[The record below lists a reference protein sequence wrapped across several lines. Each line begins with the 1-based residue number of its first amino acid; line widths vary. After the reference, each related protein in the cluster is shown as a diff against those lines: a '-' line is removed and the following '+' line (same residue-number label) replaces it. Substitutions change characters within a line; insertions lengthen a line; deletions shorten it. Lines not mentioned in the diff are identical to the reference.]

1 MVKNLFFGREKEVGI
16 VLIISIIVAS
26 NGLLFSLQN
35 ALEVELRMTT
45 FERQRDLQLQSTKEI
60 AQHIESDVTLVLSM
74 LNGLAN
80 SLYLQQGELGS
91 ERTTGLL
98 EETYAK
104 SNLTIDRLFVLNND
118 DIMVASLASRSSEFF
133 LGEDFSFRNWVKDTR
148 SSLSPVFS
156 GYFERIG
163 IYREFITYPI
173 ISRETGEYFGTIV
186 TSIPTIPFFSHYGN
200 VERIDTQFL
209 VALDKKGT
217 ILAADTGNDLVGKD
231 YFGED
236 VQQFVN
242 HNQILNNLTRDLLSG
257 KSGYGVYDYGEGER
271 LTTQYPVFING
282 SPEFFIQ
289 IVTPTSEIY
298 AKIDEVLSI
307 QQVRILPLV
316 VIASTVAIAILVIL
330 LKKWNIIL
338 AREVKRRT
346 KELEDSYE
354 EMKKYI
360 AQVQTELQKEKG
372 KKSHHSNA

>member
-1 MVKNLFFGREKEVGI
+1 MVRNLFFGREKEIGI
-16 VLIISIIVAS
+16 VLIISIIVSS
-26 NGLLFSLQN
+26 NGLLFFLQN
-35 ALEVELRMTT
+35 AIEVDLRRTT
-45 FERQRDLQLQSTKEI
+45 FEQQRDLQLRSTKEI
-60 AQHIESDVTLVLSM
+60 AQHIESDITLVLSM

-80 SLYLQQGELGS
+80 SLYLQEGELGS
-91 ERTTGLL
+91 ERTTKLL
-98 EETYAK
+98 EETYAN
-104 SNLTIDRLFVLNND
+104 SDLTIDRLFVLNND
-118 DIMVASLASRSSEFF
+118 DIMVSSLVSKPSEFF
-133 LGEDFSFRNWVKDTR
+133 LGEDFSFRSWVKETR

-163 IYREFITYPI
+163 IFREFITYPI
-173 ISRETGEYFGTIV
+173 ISRETGEYLGMVV

-209 VALDKKGT
+209 VAFDKKGT
-217 ILAADTGNDLVGKD
+217 ILAAGASNDLVGKD
-231 YFGED
+231 FFGED

-242 HNQILNNLTRDLLSG
+242 HNEILINLTRDLLSG
-257 KSGYGVYDYGEGER
+257 KSGYGVYDYGKGET

-289 IVTPTSEIY
+289 IVTPTSVIY

-307 QQVRILPLV
+307 QQVRILPLIV
-316 VIASTVAIAILVIL
+316 AASTVAIAVLIIL

-354 EMKKYI
+354 EMKRYI
-360 AQVQTELQKEKG
+360 AQVQTELQKDKG
-372 KKSHHSNA
+372 KKSSSTT

>member
-1 MVKNLFFGREKEVGI
+1 MVKNLFFGREKEIGI
-16 VLIISIIVAS
+16 VLIISIIVSS
-26 NGLLFSLQN
+26 NGLLFFLQN

-91 ERTTGLL
+91 ERTTRLL
-98 EETYAK
+98 EETYAR

-118 DIMVASLASRSSEFF
+118 DIMVASLASRPSEFF
-133 LGEDFSFRNWVKDTR
+133 LGEDFSFRSWIKETR

-173 ISRETGEYFGTIV
+173 ISRETGEYFGMVV
-186 TSIPTIPFFSHYGN
+186 TSIPTVPFFSHYGN

-217 ILAADTGNDLVGKD
+217 ILAAGASNDLVGKD

-271 LTTQYPVFING
+271 LSTQYPVFING

-307 QQVRILPLV
+307 QQVRILSLIV
-316 VIASTVAIAILVIL
+316 VASTVAIVVLVIL

-338 AREVKRRT
+338 AKEVKRRT
-346 KELEDSYE
+346 QELEESYE
-354 EMKKYI
+354 QMKNYI
-360 AQVQTELQKEKG
+360 VRVQAELQKEKG
-372 KKSHHSNA
+372 KKSRSTE

>member
-1 MVKNLFFGREKEVGI
+1 MVRNIFFGREKEIGI
-16 VLIISIIVAS
+16 VLIISIIVSS
-26 NGLLFSLQN
+26 NGLLFFLQN
-35 ALEVELRMTT
+35 GIEVDLRRTT
-45 FERQRDLQLQSTKEI
+45 FEQQRDLQLQSTKEI

-74 LNGLAN
+74 LDGLAN

-91 ERTTGLL
+91 ERTTKLL
-98 EETYAK
+98 EETYAN
-104 SNLTIDRLFVLNND
+104 SNLTIDRLFVLDND
-118 DIMVASLASRSSEFF
+118 DTMVATLASKPSEFF
-133 LGEDFSFRNWVKDTR
+133 LGEDFSFRSWVKETR

-156 GYFERIG
+156 GYFERAG
-163 IYREFITYPI
+163 IYREFITHPI
-173 ISRETGEYFGTIV
+173 ISRETGEYFGMLV

-209 VALDKKGT
+209 VAFDKKGI
-217 ILAADTGNDLVGKD
+217 ILAAGASNDLVGAD
-231 YFGED
+231 FFGED

-242 HNQILNNLTRDLLSG
+242 HNEILNNLTRDLLSG
-257 KSGYGVYDYGEGER
+257 KSGHGVYDYGKGET
-271 LTTQYPVFING
+271 LTTQYPIFING

-307 QQVRILPLV
+307 QQIRILPLIV
-316 VIASTVAIAILVIL
+316 VASTVAIVVLVIL

-346 KELEDSYE
+346 KELEESYD

-360 AQVQTELQKEKG
+360 EQVQAELRKG
-372 KKSHHSNA
+372 SPKKGRSTI

>member
-217 ILAADTGNDLVGKD
+217 ILAADTSNDLVGKD

>member
-1 MVKNLFFGREKEVGI
+1 MVKNLFVGKEKEIGI
-16 VLIISIIVAS
+16 VLIISIIVSS
-26 NGLLFSLQN
+26 NGLLFFLQN
-35 ALEVELRMTT
+35 AIEADLRKTT

-80 SLYLQQGELGS
+80 SVYLQQGELGS
-91 ERTTGLL
+91 ERTTRLL
-98 EETYAK
+98 EDTYAN

-118 DIMVASLASRSSEFF
+118 DVMVASLASTPSEFF
-133 LGEDFSFRNWVKDTR
+133 LGEDFSFRSWIKETK

-156 GYFERIG
+156 GYFERLG

-173 ISRETGEYFGTIV
+173 ISRETGEYFGMVV
-186 TSIPTIPFFSHYGN
+186 TSIPTVPFFSHYGN
-200 VERIDTQFL
+200 VEHIDSQF
-209 VALDKKGT
+209 VAFDKQGT
-217 ILAADTGNDLVGKD
+217 ILAASVSNDLVGKD
-231 YFGED
+231 YFSEE
-236 VQQFVN
+236 VQEFVN
-242 HNQILNNLTRDLLSG
+242 HNEVLNNLTRSLLSG
-257 KSGYGVYDYGEGER
+257 KSGYGVYDYGRGET

-307 QQVRILPLV
+307 QQVRILTLIV
-316 VIASTVAIAILVIL
+316 AASTVAIVVLVIL

-338 AREVKRRT
+338 AKEVKRRT

-360 AQVQTELQKEKG
+360 ARVQTELQKERVRK
-372 KKSHHSNA
+372 NRDIE

>member
-1 MVKNLFFGREKEVGI
+1 MVRNIFFGREKEIGI
-16 VLIISIIVAS
+16 VLIISIIVSS
-26 NGLLFSLQN
+26 NGLLFFLQN
-35 ALEVELRMTT
+35 AIEVDLRRTT
-45 FERQRDLQLQSTKEI
+45 FEQQRDLQLQSTKEI

-74 LNGLAN
+74 LDGLAN

-91 ERTTGLL
+91 ERTTKLL
-98 EETYAK
+98 EETYAN
-104 SNLTIDRLFVLNND
+104 SNLTVDRLFVLDND
-118 DIMVASLASRSSEFF
+118 DIMVASLASKPSEFF
-133 LGEDFSFRNWVKDTR
+133 LGEDFSFRSWVKETR

-163 IYREFITYPI
+163 IYREFITHPI
-173 ISRETGEYFGTIV
+173 ISRETGEYFGMVV

-209 VALDKKGT
+209 VAFDKKAT
-217 ILAADTGNDLVGKD
+217 IVASGASSDLVGKD
-231 YFGED
+231 FFEED

-242 HNQILNNLTRDLLSG
+242 HNEILNNLTRDLLSG
-257 KSGYGVYDYGEGER
+257 KSGYGVYDYGKGET

-282 SPEFFIQ
+282 IPEFFIQ

-307 QQVRILPLV
+307 QQIRILPLIIV
-316 VIASTVAIAILVIL
+316 ASTIAIAVLVIL

-346 KELEDSYE
+346 KELEESYD

-360 AQVQTELQKEKG
+360 EQVQAELRKG
-372 KKSHHSNA
+372 SPKKGRSTI

>member
-1 MVKNLFFGREKEVGI
+1 MVKNLFFGKEKEVGI

-91 ERTTGLL
+91 ERTTRLL

-133 LGEDFSFRNWVKDTR
+133 LGEDFSFRNWVKETR

-173 ISRETGEYFGTIV
+173 ISRETGEYFGMIV

-217 ILAADTGNDLVGKD
+217 ILAADTSNDLVGKD

-271 LTTQYPVFING
+271 LTTQYPVFVNG

>member
-1 MVKNLFFGREKEVGI
+1 M
-16 VLIISIIVAS
+16 SS
-26 NGLLFSLQN
+26 NGLLFFLQN
-35 ALEVELRMTT
+35 GIEEDLRKTA
-45 FERQRDLQLQSTKEI
+45 FERQRDIQLQSTKEI
-60 AQHIESDVTLVLSM
+60 ARHIESDVTLVISM

-91 ERTTGLL
+91 ERTTRLI
-98 EETYAK
+98 EETYVE
-104 SNLTIDRLFVLNND
+104 SNLTIDRLFVLDNN
-118 DIMVASLASRSSEFF
+118 DIMVASLASKPSEFF
-133 LGEDFSFRNWVKDTR
+133 LGEDFSFRSWVKETR

-173 ISRETGEYFGTIV
+173 INRETGEYYGMVV
-186 TSIPTIPFFSHYGN
+186 TSIPTVPFFSHYGN

-209 VALDKKGT
+209 VAFDKKGT
-217 ILAADTGNDLVGKD
+217 ILAAGASNDLVGKD
-231 YFGED
+231 FFGDD

-242 HNQILNNLTRDLLSG
+242 HNEILNNLTRDLLSG
-257 KSGYGVYDYGEGER
+257 KSGYGVYDYGRGET
-271 LTTQYPVFING
+271 LTTQYPVFIDG
-282 SPEFFIQ
+282 TPEFFIQ

-307 QQVRILPLV
+307 QQIRILPLIV
-316 VIASTVAIAILVIL
+316 VASTVAIAVLVIL

-372 KKSHHSNA
+372 KKSHNTTA

>member
-1 MVKNLFFGREKEVGI
+1 MVKNIFIGKEKEIGI
-16 VLIISIIVAS
+16 VVIISIIVSS
-26 NGLLFSLQN
+26 NGLLFLLQN
-35 ALEVELRMTT
+35 AIEIDLRRTT
-45 FERQRDLQLQSTKEI
+45 FEQQRELQLQSTKEI
-60 AQHIESDVTLVLSM
+60 AEHIQSDVTLVLSM

-91 ERTTGLL
+91 ERTIRMLD
-98 EETYAK
+98 ETYAEY
-104 SNLTIDRLFVLNND
+104 NLTIDRLFVLDND
-118 DIMVASLASRSSEFF
+118 DIMVASLASKPSEFF
-133 LGEDFSFRNWVKDTR
+133 LGEDFSFRSWVKETR

-173 ISRETGEYFGTIV
+173 ISRETGEYFGMIV
-186 TSIPTIPFFSHYGN
+186 TSIPTISFFSHYGN

-209 VALDKKGT
+209 VALDKEGT
-217 ILAADTGNDLVGKD
+217 ILAAGASNDLVGKNF
-231 YFGED
+231 FGED

-242 HNQILNNLTRDLLSG
+242 YNQILNNLTSDLLSG

-271 LTTQYPVFING
+271 LTTQYPIFING

-307 QQVRILPLV
+307 QQLRILPFIV
-316 VIASTVAIAILVIL
+316 AASTIAIAVLIIL

-346 KELEDSYE
+346 QQLEQSYE
-354 EMKKYI
+354 EKMRIYI
-360 AQVQTELQKEKG
+360 RQVQEELQRVKSKE
-372 KKSHHSNA
+372 

>member
-1 MVKNLFFGREKEVGI
+1 MLRNLFFGREKEIGI
-16 VLIISIIVAS
+16 VLIISIIVSS
-26 NGLLFSLQN
+26 NGLLFFLQN
-35 ALEVELRMTT
+35 AIEVDLRRTT
-45 FERQRDLQLQSTKEI
+45 FEQQRDLQLQSTKEI
-60 AQHIESDVTLVLSM
+60 AQHIESDITLVLSM

-80 SLYLQQGELGS
+80 SLYLQEGELGS
-91 ERTTGLL
+91 ERTTKLL
-98 EETYAK
+98 EETYAN
-104 SNLTIDRLFVLNND
+104 SDLTIDRLFVLNND
-118 DIMVASLASRSSEFF
+118 DIMVSSLVSKPSEFF
-133 LGEDFSFRNWVKDTR
+133 LGEDFSFRSWVKETR

-173 ISRETGEYFGTIV
+173 ISRETGEYFGMVV

-209 VALDKKGT
+209 VAFDKKGT
-217 ILAADTGNDLVGKD
+217 ILAAGASNDLVGKD
-231 YFGED
+231 FFGED

-242 HNQILNNLTRDLLSG
+242 HNEILINLTRDLLSG
-257 KSGYGVYDYGEGER
+257 KSGYGVYDYGKGET

-289 IVTPTSEIY
+289 LVTPTSVIY

-307 QQVRILPLV
+307 QQVRILPLIV
-316 VIASTVAIAILVIL
+316 AASTVAIAVLIIL

-354 EMKKYI
+354 EMKRYI
-360 AQVQTELQKEKG
+360 AQVQTELQKDRG
-372 KKSHHSNA
+372 KKSSSTT

>member
-1 MVKNLFFGREKEVGI
+1 MVRNLFFGREKEIGI
-16 VLIISIIVAS
+16 ILIISIIVSS
-26 NGLLFSLQN
+26 NGLLFFLQN
-35 ALEVELRMTT
+35 AIEVDLRRTT
-45 FERQRDLQLQSTKEI
+45 FEQQRDLQLQSTKEI
-60 AQHIESDVTLVLSM
+60 AQHIESDITLVLSM

-80 SLYLQQGELGS
+80 SLYLQEGELGS
-91 ERTTGLL
+91 ERTTKLL
-98 EETYAK
+98 EETYAN
-104 SNLTIDRLFVLNND
+104 SDLTIDRLFVLNND
-118 DIMVASLASRSSEFF
+118 DIMVSSLVSKPSEFF
-133 LGEDFSFRNWVKDTR
+133 LGEDFSFRSWVKETR

-173 ISRETGEYFGTIV
+173 ISRETGEYFGMVV

-209 VALDKKGT
+209 VAFDKKGT
-217 ILAADTGNDLVGKD
+217 ILAAGASNDLVGKD
-231 YFGED
+231 FFGED

-242 HNQILNNLTRDLLSG
+242 HNEILVNLTRDLLSG
-257 KSGYGVYDYGEGER
+257 KSGYGVYDYGKGET

-289 IVTPTSEIY
+289 IVTPTSVIY

-307 QQVRILPLV
+307 QQVRILPLIV
-316 VIASTVAIAILVIL
+316 AASTVAIAVLVIL

-354 EMKKYI
+354 EMKRYI
-360 AQVQTELQKEKG
+360 AQVQTELQKDRG
-372 KKSHHSNA
+372 KKSSSTT

>member
-1 MVKNLFFGREKEVGI
+1 MVRNIFFGREKEIGI
-16 VLIISIIVAS
+16 VLIISIIVSS
-26 NGLLFSLQN
+26 NGLLFFLQN
-35 ALEVELRMTT
+35 AIEVDLRRTT
-45 FERQRDLQLQSTKEI
+45 FEQQRDLQLQSTKEI

-74 LNGLAN
+74 LDGLAN

-91 ERTTGLL
+91 ERTTKLL
-98 EETYAK
+98 EETYAN
-104 SNLTIDRLFVLNND
+104 SDLTVDRLFVLDND
-118 DIMVASLASRSSEFF
+118 DIMVASLASKPSEFF
-133 LGEDFSFRNWVKDTR
+133 LGEDFSFRSWVKETR

-163 IYREFITYPI
+163 IYREFITHPI
-173 ISRETGEYFGTIV
+173 ISRETGEYFGMVV

-209 VALDKKGT
+209 VAFDKKAT
-217 ILAADTGNDLVGKD
+217 IVASGASSDLVGKD
-231 YFGED
+231 FFEED

-242 HNQILNNLTRDLLSG
+242 HNEILNNLTRDLLSG
-257 KSGYGVYDYGEGER
+257 KSGYGVYDYGKGET

-282 SPEFFIQ
+282 IPEFFIQ

-307 QQVRILPLV
+307 QQIRILPLIIV
-316 VIASTVAIAILVIL
+316 ASTIAIAVLVIL

-360 AQVQTELQKEKG
+360 EQVQAELRKG
-372 KKSHHSNA
+372 SLKKGRSTI

>member
-1 MVKNLFFGREKEVGI
+1 MVRNLFFGREKEIGI
-16 VLIISIIVAS
+16 VLIISIIVSS
-26 NGLLFSLQN
+26 NGLLFFLQN
-35 ALEVELRMTT
+35 AIEVDLRRTT
-45 FERQRDLQLQSTKEI
+45 FEQQRDLQLQSTKEI
-60 AQHIESDVTLVLSM
+60 AQHIESDITLVLSM

-80 SLYLQQGELGS
+80 SLYLQEGELGS
-91 ERTTGLL
+91 ERTTKLL
-98 EETYAK
+98 EETYAN
-104 SNLTIDRLFVLNND
+104 SDLTIDRLFVLNND
-118 DIMVASLASRSSEFF
+118 DIMVSSLVSKPSEFF
-133 LGEDFSFRNWVKDTR
+133 LGEDFSFRSWVKETR

-173 ISRETGEYFGTIV
+173 ISRETGEYFGMVV

-209 VALDKKGT
+209 VAFDKKGT
-217 ILAADTGNDLVGKD
+217 ILAAGASNDLVGKD
-231 YFGED
+231 FFGED

-242 HNQILNNLTRDLLSG
+242 HNEILTNLTRDLLSG
-257 KSGYGVYDYGEGER
+257 KSGYGVYDYGKGET

-289 IVTPTSEIY
+289 IVTPTSVIY

-307 QQVRILPLV
+307 QQVRILPLIV
-316 VIASTVAIAILVIL
+316 AASTVAIAVLIIL

-354 EMKKYI
+354 EMKRYI
-360 AQVQTELQKEKG
+360 AQVQTELQKDRG
-372 KKSHHSNA
+372 KKSSSTT

>member
-1 MVKNLFFGREKEVGI
+1 MVKNPFFGREKEIGI
-16 VLIISIIVAS
+16 VLIISIIVSS
-26 NGLLFSLQN
+26 NIFLFLIQN
-35 ALEVELRMTT
+35 AIEDELRMTT

-60 AQHIESDVTLVLSM
+60 AQHMESDVTLVLSM
-74 LNGLAN
+74 LYGLAN

-91 ERTTGLL
+91 ERTTRLL
-98 EETYAK
+98 EETYAN
-104 SNLTIDRLFVLNND
+104 SNLTIDRLFILDSND
-118 DIMVASLASRSSEFF
+118 MMVASLVSKPSEFF
-133 LGEDFSFRNWVKDTR
+133 LGEDFSFRSWVKETR

-173 ISRETGEYFGTIV
+173 ISRESGEYFGMIV

-209 VALDKKGT
+209 IAFDKKGT
-217 ILAADTGNDLVGKD
+217 ILTAGPSNELVGKD
-231 YFGED
+231 FFGKD

-242 HNQILNNLTRDLLSG
+242 HNEILNNLTRDLLSG
-257 KSGYGVYDYGEGER
+257 RSGSGVYDYGQGER
-271 LTTQYPVFING
+271 LTTQYPIFIDGN
-282 SPEFFIQ
+282 PEFFIQ

-307 QQVRILPLV
+307 QQIRIVPLIV
-316 VIASTVAIAILVIL
+316 TASTVAIAVLVIL

-346 KELEDSYE
+346 KELEESYE
-354 EMKKYI
+354 EMKRYI
-360 AQVQTELQKEKG
+360 AQVQTELQKERG
-372 KKSHHSNA
+372 KRSSGTI

>member
-1 MVKNLFFGREKEVGI
+1 MVRNIFFGREKEIGI
-16 VLIISIIVAS
+16 VLIISIIVSS
-26 NGLLFSLQN
+26 NGLLFFLQN
-35 ALEVELRMTT
+35 AIEVDLRRTT
-45 FERQRDLQLQSTKEI
+45 FEQQRDLQLQSTKEI

-74 LNGLAN
+74 LDGLAN

-91 ERTTGLL
+91 ERTTKLL
-98 EETYAK
+98 EETYAN
-104 SNLTIDRLFVLNND
+104 SDLTVDRLFVLDND
-118 DIMVASLASRSSEFF
+118 DIMVASLASKPSEFV
-133 LGEDFSFRNWVKDTR
+133 LGEDFSFRSWVKETR

-163 IYREFITYPI
+163 IYREFITHPI
-173 ISRETGEYFGTIV
+173 ISRETGEYFGMVV

-209 VALDKKGT
+209 VAFDKKAT
-217 ILAADTGNDLVGKD
+217 IVASGASSDLVGKD
-231 YFGED
+231 FFEED

-242 HNQILNNLTRDLLSG
+242 HNEILNNLTRDLLSG
-257 KSGYGVYDYGEGER
+257 KSGYGVYDYGKGET

-282 SPEFFIQ
+282 IPEFFIQ

-307 QQVRILPLV
+307 QQIRILPLIIV
-316 VIASTVAIAILVIL
+316 ASTIAIAVLVIL

-346 KELEDSYE
+346 KELEESYD

-360 AQVQTELQKEKG
+360 EQVQAELRKG
-372 KKSHHSNA
+372 SPKKGRSTI